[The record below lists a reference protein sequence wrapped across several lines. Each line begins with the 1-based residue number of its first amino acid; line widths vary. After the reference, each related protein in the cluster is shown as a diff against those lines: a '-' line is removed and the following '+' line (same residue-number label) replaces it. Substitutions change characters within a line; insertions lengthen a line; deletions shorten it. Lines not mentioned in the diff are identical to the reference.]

1 MHLGRP
7 PTSRTADDPAG
18 ASPPIADTAVVLAY
32 ARILE
37 REESTGTRHAWL
49 RGKNIGSLASP
60 GNGADETL
68 FRQAATE
75 LGARVT
81 PLRPLPEDGLAA
93 IEIQVTAR
101 LIGRL
106 YDAVDWPG
114 ASSELLQRIRSTA
127 GIPIYDGLAAARH
140 PTARLAELLRPDAA
154 FADRRRFVLQAVL
167 LATMI

>member
-1 MHLGRP
+1 MHLRRP
-7 PTSRTADDPAG
+7 PTSSLTDDPARQ
-18 ASPPIADTAVVLAY
+18 SPLIADTAVVLAY
-32 ARILE
+32 ARMLE
-37 REESTGTRHAWL
+37 REGSSGSVHPWL
-49 RGKNIGSLASP
+49 RGKNIGSLAGA
-60 GNGADETL
+60 GNGTDEAL

-75 LGARVT
+75 LGAQVT
-81 PLRPLPEDGLAA
+81 PIRPFSEGGLEAA
-93 IEIQVTAR
+93 EIQETAR

-140 PTARLAELLRPDAA
+140 PTARLAGLLGPDAA
-154 FADRRRFVLQAVL
+154 WVDRRRFVLQAVL